1 MLHALWGLARCS
13 ACHRNVTF
21 AELVAAYGE
30 QVAAVPRGL
39 PLTGQAQAL
48 LEGGADMLLV
58 ETIFDTLN
66 AKVQQACLT
75 RLLLLRSGKGLG
87 CPPIP

>member
-1 MLHALWGLARCS
+1 MLHPD
-13 ACHRNVTF
+13 HRNVTF

-58 ETIFDTLN
+58 ETIFATLN

-75 RLLLLRSGKGLG
+75 RLLLLRCGKGMPAYSLTHASTHTTY
-87 CPPIP
+87 